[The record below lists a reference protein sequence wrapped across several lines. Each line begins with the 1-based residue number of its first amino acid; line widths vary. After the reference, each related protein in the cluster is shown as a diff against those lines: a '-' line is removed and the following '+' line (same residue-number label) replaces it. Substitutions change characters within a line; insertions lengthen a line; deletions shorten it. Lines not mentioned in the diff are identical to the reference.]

1 MKEVIGGVDSS
12 KWSAWW
18 DIRDSQICLS
28 FHFRAQLTWRHDENS
43 TRLWWEHSI
52 WEFAA
57 VCLDFDEREL
67 KLCTKKFL
75 IVKTQWSTEA
85 RNVDANL
92 IFQQSNKHIV
102 VISAVFRTFFSRTA
116 SNEKITNI
124 QICRCPTDL
133 IYFFIY
139 SSLAQK
145 SRLHQHVVVCW
156 LRIAF
161 SRLTIIARHPL
172 TAGLA
177 LCVSYVSWARAT
189 CCRFALDLRVRRRQR
204 RCITRFRTTFPSHKF
219 WRDSFDLSWFFKLQ

>member
-12 KWSAWW
+12 KWSDWW
-18 DIRDSQICLS
+18 DIRDSQICLV
-28 FHFRAQLTWRHDENS
+28 FQFCTQLTWRHDENS

-133 IYFFIY
+133 IFFLYILP
-139 SSLAQK
+139 SHKSLAYISMLLFADSESH
-145 SRLHQHVVVCW
+145 SRVSLLLHDIHS
-156 LRIAF
+156 L
-161 SRLTIIARHPL
+161 
-172 TAGLA
+172 LA
-177 LCVSYVSWARAT
+177 LCVSNVSWARAT

-204 RCITRFRTTFPSHKF
+204 RCITRFRTTFSIA
-219 WRDSFDLSWFFKLQ
+219 